1 MTRQFQVRC
10 VKTLSKQSKF
20 GKVTYTFYQEN
31 CLYTYCRGK
40 WGGRKK
46 FSLSLSSQSQ
56 TNLFSFEKCDIS
68 YCWHH
73 LFKYGRGRAIR
84 VKFNLEVLV
93 ISKVQLK
100 NIDCTLYC
108 AIKYKQGVAF
118 IIVCTLSWLRSQ
130 PKQVSVDSLITKA
143 YISTSLTSYFWTEW
157 PTRPCKTKAILRNC

>member
-46 FSLSLSSQSQ
+46 KFSLSLSSQSQ

-73 LFKYGRGRAIR
+73 LFKYGRGKAIH

-100 NIDCTLYC
+100 NIDCNLYC
-108 AIKYKQGVAF
+108 AKGQLISKANSTVF
-118 IIVCTLSWLRSQ
+118 IWTKNQTKIFFYFC
-130 PKQVSVDSLITKA
+130 PEEKLILGKLVT
-143 YISTSLTSYFWTEW
+143 TEW
-157 PTRPCKTKAILRNC
+157 VEC